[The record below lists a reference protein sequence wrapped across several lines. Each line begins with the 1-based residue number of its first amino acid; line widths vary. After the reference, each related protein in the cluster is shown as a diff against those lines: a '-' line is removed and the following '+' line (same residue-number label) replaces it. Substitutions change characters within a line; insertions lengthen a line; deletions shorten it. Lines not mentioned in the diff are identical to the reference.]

1 MGIFKTELRLNP
13 ATLADNGW
21 PWRCLDDLEI
31 ATGAWISWF
40 SKERLRSDDRTQN
53 ESRTTTVTS
62 LSPMWHEKPGSE
74 SLGARGGQLGG
85 NVSFR
90 SR

>member
-1 MGIFKTELRLNP
+1 MGIFKTELRRNP

-21 PWRCLDDLEI
+21 PWRCLDYLEI

-53 ESRTTTVTS
+53 EVENDYRHQSQPDV
-62 LSPMWHEKPGSE
+62 
-74 SLGARGGQLGG
+74 A
-85 NVSFR
+85 
-90 SR
+90 